1 MYNAGPCGRYKYEI
15 CLLFST
21 SCISILWFSL
31 GWWRHQVSVRGWWLT
46 FFGAPMTPKLLL
58 AQAQWIFANSRG
70 DVFTYIHYS
79 YTYAR
84 YTYMYMYAYICIRF
98 MSSSWFL
105 YSFVI
110 FLASRL
116 VVANNNCNGAA
127 MASKARAKSKS
138 SMWTSNCELQG

>member
-1 MYNAGPCGRYKYEI
+1 
-15 CLLFST
+15 
-21 SCISILWFSL
+21 
-31 GWWRHQVSVRGWWLT
+31 
-46 FFGAPMTPKLLL
+46 
-58 AQAQWIFANSRG
+58 
-70 DVFTYIHYS
+70 
-79 YTYAR
+79 
-84 YTYMYMYAYICIRF
+84 MYAYICIRF